1 MLTDTA
7 VRNAKPKEKPYK
19 LTDGKGLYLLVNQAG
34 KYWRL
39 DYRFSG
45 KRKTLALGVYPDVGL
60 KEARERHDEACKQ
73 REAGIDPGE
82 ARKAIRQAKLR
93 LPPRLR

>member
-34 KYWRL
+34 KYWRRITASAVSVKPSPWASIL
-39 DYRFSG
+39 
-45 KRKTLALGVYPDVGL
+45 TLG
-60 KEARERHDEACKQ
+60 
-73 REAGIDPGE
+73 
-82 ARKAIRQAKLR
+82 
-93 LPPRLR
+93 